1 MRIPKL
7 ASVFLLVISLVV
19 YLSYVKKHI
28 DSTTPSDSKNPV
40 QSRNGKDELCH
51 SEKSHFLYGIMFDAG
66 STGTRVHV
74 FKFEKTPN
82 EAPKLAH
89 ETFKAIKPGL
99 SPYADDPEK
108 CTAGIQELLNVAKE
122 NVPCDLWKSTPLVL
136 KATAGLRLLPGEKAK
151 QLLDKVKD
159 IFQASPFLSREDC
172 VSIMDGSDEGI
183 SAWITVNVLIGS
195 LHGQEQN
202 TVGILDLGGGSTQI
216 TFAPRHEKTI
226 QTSPV
231 DFITSF
237 QMFNNTFSLY
247 SHRKELSDQPIQGT
261 LFSLLSAL
269 TGREGDLQPRIIL
282 FLSQHLSPCYLG
294 LGLMSARL
302 AILGGLEGVPLE
314 KGNTLVSP
322 CLAPDYEEQWE
333 HAEVVYIIKGQK
345 AGEPLYESCY
355 SKVEKILYR
364 KVKKAEEVKYMDFY
378 AFSYYYDRA
387 VDIGIIDEKTG
398 GNIKVEDY
406 EAAAKKVCKSMETDQ
421 GENPFLCL
429 DLTYIAALLQELGFP
444 KDKVFKLAR
453 KIDNV
458 ETSWALGATFRYIES
473 LHKH

>member
-7 ASVFLLVISLVV
+7 ASVFLLVLCLIV
-19 YLSYVKKHI
+19 YLTYVKKHI
-28 DSTTPSDSKNPV
+28 DISTPSDSKDHI

-51 SEKSHFLYGIMFDAG
+51 SEVGDLNKSNFLYGIMFDAG
-66 STGTRVHV
+66 STGTRIHV
-74 FKFEKTPN
+74 FKFNKTPN

-122 NVPCDLWKSTPLVL
+122 IVPCDLWKSTPLVL

-172 VSIMDGSDEGI
+172 VGIMDGSDEGI
-183 SAWITVNVLIGS
+183 SAWITVNFLIGS
-195 LHGQEQN
+195 LHGLEQN
-202 TVGILDLGGGSTQI
+202 TVGMLDLGGGSTQI
-216 TFAPRHEKTI
+216 TFSPQDEKTI
-226 QTSPV
+226 QTSPI
-231 DFITSF
+231 DYITSF
-237 QMFNNTFSLY
+237 QMFSNTFSLY
-247 SHRKELSDQPIQGT
+247 SHS
-261 LFSLLSAL
+261 
-269 TGREGDLQPRIIL
+269 
-282 FLSQHLSPCYLG
+282 YLG

-302 AILGGLEGVPLE
+302 AVFGGIEGMPLE
-314 KGNTLVSP
+314 EGKTLLSP
-322 CLAPDYEEQWE
+322 CLAPGYEEQWE
-333 HAEVVYIIKGQK
+333 HAEVVYTIKGQK
-345 AGEPLYESCY
+345 AGEPIYESCY
-355 SKVEKILYR
+355 SKVEKMLYR
-364 KVKKAEEVKYMDFY
+364 KVKKAEEVKDMDFY

-398 GNIKVEDY
+398 GNVKVEDY
-406 EAAAKKVCKSMETDQ
+406 EAAARKVCKSMETDQ

-444 KDKVFKLAR
+444 KDKVLKLAR

-458 ETSWALGATFRYIES
+458 ETSWALGATFHYIES